1 MTFPFD
7 KSGVLKTISKNLT
20 KHLSELCFPLCF
32 LFCVVRLIIVGYNGR
47 ALSTVQNLFKLA

>member
-7 KSGVLKTISKNLT
+7 KSGVLKTISKTLT

-32 LFCVVRLIIVGYNGR
+32 LFSVVRLIIVGYNGR
-47 ALSTVQNLFKLA
+47 AL

>member
-47 ALSTVQNLFKLA
+47 ALSPGQNLFKLA